1 MRRFTIAPDRIAGG
15 RVTFDREESR
25 HLSRVLR
32 LRPGDTVIAADGAGR
47 DYTVRVETVGE
58 IATGTVLGVAAR
70 EVESPLRVT
79 LVQSVPK
86 GDKMEAIVRAAT
98 ELGVVRVVPVLT
110 ERTIVSLE
118 PARWRERARRWQRV
132 AKEAAKQCGRAV
144 VPPVEVPRPLADV
157 LAADEP
163 ADLRLC
169 FWEGAATTAGEGGG
183 QAGLLGTTL
192 AAGLPASLP
201 RDARVHL
208 LIGPE
213 GGLSRDE
220 VDAARARAWKVV
232 GVGPRI
238 LRTET
243 AGPAI
248 IAILQNRF
256 GDVT

>member
-1 MRRFTIAPDRIAGG
+1 
-15 RVTFDREESR
+15 
-25 HLSRVLR
+25 
-32 LRPGDTVIAADGAGR
+32 
-47 DYTVRVETVGE
+47 
-58 IATGTVLGVAAR
+58 
-70 EVESPLRVT
+70 
-79 LVQSVPK
+79 
-86 GDKMEAIVRAAT
+86 
-98 ELGVVRVVPVLT
+98 
-110 ERTIVSLE
+110 
-118 PARWRERARRWQRV
+118 
-132 AKEAAKQCGRAV
+132 
-144 VPPVEVPRPLADV
+144 
-157 LAADEP
+157 
-163 ADLRLC
+163 
-169 FWEGAATTAGEGGG
+169 ATTPGEGGG
-183 QAGLLGTTL
+183 KAGLLGTTL
-192 AAGLPASLP
+192 AANLPASLP

>member
-15 RVTFDREESR
+15 RVAFDREESR

-32 LRPGDTVIAADGAGR
+32 LRPGDTVIAADGLGH

-58 IATGTVLGVAAR
+58 LATGTVLGVATR
-70 EVESPLRVT
+70 EAESPLRLT

-86 GDKMEAIVRAAT
+86 GDKMELIVRAAT
-98 ELGVVRVVPVLT
+98 ELGVARVVSVLT

-118 PARWRERARRWQRV
+118 PGRWRERARRWQRV

-144 VPPVEVPRPLADV
+144 VPPVDVPRPLAEF

-169 FWEGAATTAGEGGG
+169 FWEGAAPAAGEGGG
-183 QAGLLGTTL
+183 QAGLRDTTL
-192 AAGLPASLP
+192 AASLPASLP
-201 RDARVHL
+201 RGARVEV

-213 GGLSRDE
+213 GGLSRAE
-220 VDAARARAWKVV
+220 VESARARGWAVV
-232 GVGPRI
+232 SVGPRI

-248 IAILQNRF
+248 IAILQNKF
-256 GDVT
+256 GDVR